1 MESCNTP
8 KRSSTG
14 QQPPLMHRN
23 TNSQGC
29 FVDTRGDSVFLEG
42 SAPKRKADVR
52 LDALSIYTRAAGGVR
67 VTKHAQQLSLACFV
81 NTQR

>member
-29 FVDTRGDSVFLEG
+29 FVDTHGDSVFLEG

-52 LDALSIYTRAAGGVR
+52 LDTLSFYTRAAGQG
-67 VTKHAQQLSLACFV
+67 ACDETRTATVVGLFC
-81 NTQR
+81 